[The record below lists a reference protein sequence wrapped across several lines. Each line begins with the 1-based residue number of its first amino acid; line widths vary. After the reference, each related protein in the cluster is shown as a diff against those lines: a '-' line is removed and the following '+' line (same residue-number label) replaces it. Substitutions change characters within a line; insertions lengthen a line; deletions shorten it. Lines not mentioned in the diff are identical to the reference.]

1 MQIVFVLQIQIRSLS
16 SSIHICPAEIPEAC
30 ATIRKS
36 DNIPATL
43 ICNIQSLQ
51 IRAQSSDG
59 IMLIYQH
66 TCGCTSRTNAN
77 EICLGDANGICLTDA
92 NGICLA
98 VHTFYRCPAL
108 QLQKNAVQLDVLQE

>member
-1 MQIVFVLQIQIRSLS
+1 MQIQIRLLS
-16 SSIHICPAEIPEAC
+16 SAIQICIDLQCITASVVHFNP
-30 ATIRKS
+30 
-36 DNIPATL
+36 
-43 ICNIQSLQ
+43 IQNLY
-51 IRAQSSDG
+51 IRAQSSNG

-77 EICLGDANGICLTDA
+77 EICLTDANGICLADA